1 MLANEAQVVVRTL
14 VPRADRL
21 MAECFPLREKINF
34 CQQSLG
40 STLLM
45 TQFAQTVHP
54 AQQVNPLCG

>member
-54 AQQVNPLCG
+54 AQ